1 MSHLRFE
8 WTVPLNAHLNSVFSP
23 WDFWPVDKQWCSFL
37 LLFTSSDKVGEA
49 KKQNKKTKTTKAA
62 VLCPKYIHS
71 LLFISCYFCIL
82 THNFK
87 QFPAVWP
94 TLLLRERERGRART
108 VAIKHAQEL
117 MWHLFWSFS
126 DSFSAIISG
135 LCQSETVFE
144 FVAGFHAL
152 RNSVVCVCYS
162 FITSW
167 CSRGRAPC
175 STRPWRLWSVQ
186 TKV

>member
-37 LLFTSSDKVGEA
+37 LLFTSSDKVSE
-49 KKQNKKTKTTKAA
+49 KTKQKNKNNKSSCALPQ
-62 VLCPKYIHS
+62 VYSFP
-71 LLFISCYFCIL
+71 FIY
-82 THNFK
+82 
-87 QFPAVWP
+87 Q
-94 TLLLRERERGRART
+94 LLLLYSDTQFQTVPSSLAHPVTKRKREG
-108 VAIKHAQEL
+108 
-117 MWHLFWSFS
+117 
-126 DSFSAIISG
+126 DSFSAIVSG